1 MMKLLKC
8 GEVTYAKIVVKRF
21 LEGKMSKMFCKLFG
35 HKWDNA
41 LYIRLCR
48 RCRKLEYYPENAG
61 LKTYDELNK
70 KSPF

>member
-1 MMKLLKC
+1 
-8 GEVTYAKIVVKRF
+8 
-21 LEGKMSKMFCKLFG
+21 MSKMFCKLFG

-70 KSPF
+70 KKARFNQNKKSIIKAVITREYSL